1 MYVAEIIP
9 PAASAVEEFESKYF
23 EEENENK
30 GFSLGRTYATFGK
43 DIEFGM
49 LKGHIQRACF
59 EGIKKDIDYSVKVS
73 TVVNGKTI
81 SEVCEDI
88 EEEQETETDETT
100 ETEAVINHAET
111 SLAAYSMS

>member
-9 PAASAVEEFESKYF
+9 PAASAVEEFESKYV

-30 GFSLGRTYATFGK
+30 GFSLGRTYEIFGK

-49 LKGHIQRACF
+49 LKGPIQRACF
-59 EGIKKDIDYSVKVS
+59 EGLKKDIDYSVKVS

-88 EEEQETETDETT
+88 EEEHEVIPDLTV
-100 ETEAVINHAET
+100 ETEAVINPEEATAEAT
-111 SLAAYSMS
+111 IQ

>member
-1 MYVAEIIP
+1 MMYVAEIIP
-9 PAASAVEEFESKYF
+9 PANTALETFESKYVEEDLDNVGF
-23 EEENENK
+23 ETSMNGK
-30 GFSLGRTYATFGK
+30 QK

-59 EGIKKDIDYSVKVS
+59 EGLKKDIDYSVKVS

-88 EEEQETETDETT
+88 EEEHENLPEVNTEIDNTKIDL
-100 ETEAVINHAET
+100 EAGKV
-111 SLAAYSMS
+111 SDKK